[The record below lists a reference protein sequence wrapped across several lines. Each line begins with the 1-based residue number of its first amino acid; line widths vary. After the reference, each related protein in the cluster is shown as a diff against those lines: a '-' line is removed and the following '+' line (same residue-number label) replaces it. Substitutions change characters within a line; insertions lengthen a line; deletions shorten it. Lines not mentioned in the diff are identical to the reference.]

1 MFLPIKYFCWAL
13 DIVQQAPYILGMA
26 LTPERKVKD
35 LVVAQL
41 KARGAYY
48 FFPASNGFGR
58 MGIPDIIV
66 CHHGSFIAI
75 ECKAGKGKTTR
86 LQDRE
91 LDNIN
96 KAGGVA
102 IVINE
107 TNIALVT
114 RILTSKETNHAR
126 KATSPPTP

>member
-1 MFLPIKYFCWAL
+1 
-13 DIVQQAPYILGMA
+13 
-26 LTPERKVKD
+26 
-35 LVVAQL
+35 
-41 KARGAYY
+41 
-48 FFPASNGFGR
+48 

-66 CHHGSFIAI
+66 CHHGNFIAI
-75 ECKAGKGKTTR
+75 ECKAGNGKTTR

-114 RILTSKETNHAR
+114 RILTSKETNHAG
-126 KATSPPTP
+126 KATAPPTP

>member
-1 MFLPIKYFCWAL
+1 
-13 DIVQQAPYILGMA
+13 MA
-26 LTPERKVKD
+26 VTPERKVKNQC
-35 LVVAQL
+35 VEML
-41 KARGAYY
+41 KEHEAYY
-48 FFPASNGFGR
+48 FFPAANGLGR
-58 MGIPDIIV
+58 AGIPDIIV
-66 CHHGSFIAI
+66 CLHGYFLAI

-126 KATSPPTP
+126 KTTALPTP